1 MDDNGGGDEIEPKP
15 GKKEACGD
23 ASVAQHFSDSFGHGL
38 HLQNQQLPNAVVW
51 DSWLHLYKNN
61 VFCWFRLSSLWT
73 RG

>member
-38 HLQNQQLPNAVVW
+38 HLQNQQLPNAVV
-51 DSWLHLYKNN
+51 
-61 VFCWFRLSSLWT
+61 
-73 RG
+73 